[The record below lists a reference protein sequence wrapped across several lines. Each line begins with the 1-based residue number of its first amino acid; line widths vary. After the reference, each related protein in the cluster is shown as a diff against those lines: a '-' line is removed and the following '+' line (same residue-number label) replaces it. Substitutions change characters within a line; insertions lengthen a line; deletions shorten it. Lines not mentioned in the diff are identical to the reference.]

1 MTADFAAAT
10 WRKSSRS
17 NAEQECVEVAQV
29 PTVVGIRDS
38 KDPEGGHLAFGR
50 TEFRALLDRVKAGDL
65 DL

>member
-1 MTADFAAAT
+1 MTADFGAAT

-29 PTVVGIRDS
+29 PTVIGIRDS
-38 KDPEGGHLAFGR
+38 KNPDGGHLEFAPATFGS
-50 TEFRALLDRVKAGDL
+50 LLAQVKAGDL

>member
-17 NAEQECVEVAQV
+17 NAEQACVEVAQV
-29 PTVVGIRDS
+29 PEVIGIRDS
-38 KDPEGGHLAFGR
+38 KNPDGPHLVVNR
-50 TEFRALLDRVKAGDL
+50 STFRSLVQQVKAGDL